1 MVMLME
7 ITMLMMTTTSHESPS
22 TEERREMVLPVELVA
37 RLLVILGNKFA
48 MASYEKW
55 RWQGWP
61 GSWKQWWWL
70 SHLLERAKVKELVD
84 LRIFRLPTP
93 IKILPGRPSSW
104 SIGHED
110 DKDDGDKNN
119 NKPEFRQDF
128 LLKKLF
134 FSSYK
139 DVFKHLYVKKKQP
152 LKGLWVGSKLWS
164 IWTSTAIGCSDTLVH
179 GPTGVGALAEILV
192 NFDGDI
198 ALNVIT

>member
-1 MVMLME
+1 
-7 ITMLMMTTTSHESPS
+7 
-22 TEERREMVLPVELVA
+22 
-37 RLLVILGNKFA
+37 

-61 GSWKQWWWL
+61 GGWKQWWWPN
-70 SHLLERAKVKELVD
+70 HLLERAKVKELVD

-104 SIGHED
+104 SIGDED
-110 DKDDGDKNN
+110 EKNDGDKNN
-119 NKPEFRQDF
+119 KKPEFREDF

-134 FSSYK
+134 FLTQRCFQTS
-139 DVFKHLYVKKKQP
+139 LCEEKQP

-179 GPTGVGALAEILV
+179 GPTGVGALAEISI
-192 NFDGDI
+192 FDDEI
-198 ALNVIT
+198 ALNVRKVMIIGDI